1 MTIAPTVAR
10 PASRSPAFPN
20 VARPALLVLT
30 STFPKSIDDS
40 TPPFVLQLSNHLLPY
55 FDVTVL
61 APAVRN
67 APHTETLQEV
77 NVQRFHYFWP
87 HSLERLADGAI
98 LENLGRS
105 RWLYLQVPFL
115 LLFELIAALRLA
127 KAKRPAVIHAHWF
140 VPQGIVAVVA
150 GRVLKIPV
158 VITAHGAD
166 VYGLRGGLWHALRTA
181 LVSRCEAVTVVSQDM
196 ATKIPGATSRRGEP
210 PQVMPMGVDSQ
221 RFAAGPATSTAPS
234 QAVLF
239 VGRLAKKKGV
249 EYLIRAF
256 PDVLACHPDTRLV
269 LVGDGPCRAELEALS
284 SQLGLA
290 DRVRFAGA
298 QPPAE
303 LPRFYRSSHVFV
315 GPSVVARS
323 GDTESFGLVFAEAM
337 AAGCPVVGTT
347 VGGIPGLV
355 VHSRTG
361 LLVKPESPRALAA
374 AINQVL
380 DSPAEA
386 ERMAALARRWVRRK
400 FNWRQVAQRYADKLT
415 QAACS
420 GQRRAADGG
429 AGGSISKDDA

>member
-1 MTIAPTVAR
+1 MTVAPTVTY
-10 PASRSPAFPN
+10 PASPSSKLPN
-20 VARPALLVLT
+20 VARPSLLALT
-30 STFPKSIDDS
+30 STFPKGVDDS

-61 APAVRN
+61 TPAVRN
-67 APHTETLQEV
+67 APRRETLRGV
-77 NVQRFHYFWP
+77 NVQRFHYLWP
-87 HSLERLADGAI
+87 RSLERLADGAI

-115 LLFELIAALRLA
+115 ILFELIAALRLA
-127 KAKRPAVIHAHWF
+127 RAKRPAVIHAHWF
-140 VPQGIVAVVA
+140 IPQGIVAVIV
-150 GRVLKIPV
+150 GQVLKIPV

-166 VYGLRGGLWHALRTA
+166 VYGLRGRLWHALRTA
-181 LVSRCEAVTVVSQDM
+181 LASRCEAVTVVSQDM
-196 ATKIPGATSRRGEP
+196 ARKLPGVKSRKGEP
-210 PQVMPMGVDSQ
+210 PQVMPMGIDSQ
-221 RFAAGPATSTAPS
+221 RFAAGPETSGDS
-234 QAVLF
+234 HQAVLF

-256 PDVLACHPDTRLV
+256 PDVRARHPDARLV
-269 LVGDGPCRAELEALS
+269 LVGDGPCRAELEAMTR
-284 SQLGLA
+284 QLGQA
-290 DRVRFAGA
+290 DRVHFAGA

-303 LPRFYRSSHVFV
+303 LPRFYRSSHLFV

-337 AAGCPVVGTT
+337 AAGCPVVGST

-355 VHSRTG
+355 VHGRTG
-361 LLVKPESPRALAA
+361 LLVEPESPTALAA

-400 FNWRQVAQRYADKLT
+400 FDWRQVAQRYADKLT
-415 QAACS
+415 QAARG
-420 GQRRAADGG
+420 GQRVAAGNG
-429 AGGSISKDDA
+429 AGGSNSSVNA